1 MCILIIGVD
10 MSRTNIELNDAL
22 IREAMQLTAKK
33 TKKDVVN
40 YAVEELV
47 CKLKRK
53 QILKLEGK
61 VDWSADLKKL
71 RTSRL

>member
-1 MCILIIGVD
+1 
-10 MSRTNIELNDAL
+10 MSRTNIELNDEL
-22 IREAMQLTAKK
+22 IREAMKLTAKK

-40 YAVEELV
+40 FAVEELV

-61 VDWSADLKKL
+61 VDWSADLNKL